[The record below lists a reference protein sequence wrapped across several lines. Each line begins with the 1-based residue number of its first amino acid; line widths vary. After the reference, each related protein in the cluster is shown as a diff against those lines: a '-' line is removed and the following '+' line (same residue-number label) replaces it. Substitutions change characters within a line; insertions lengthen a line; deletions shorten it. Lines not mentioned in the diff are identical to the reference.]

1 MPRWLVGGRQTG
13 NAIAVCDR
21 CKMKRFL
28 SQLGRDP
35 NFPGLRVCDQGC
47 LDQLDPWRLPARVPE
62 KVTLNFPRPD
72 VPLTGENEPP
82 TYVLGTDY
90 GAAIITSPDEEY
102 IAA

>member
-13 NAIAVCDR
+13 IAIAVCDR

-35 NFPGLRVCDQGC
+35 NFPGLRVCNEGC

-62 KVTLNFPRPD
+62 RVTLNYPRPD
-72 VPLTGENEPP
+72 VPLDGEQAAP
-82 TYVLGTDY
+82 TLVLGTENNV
-90 GAAIITSPDEEY
+90 AFITNNDEY
-102 IAA
+102 LAP